1 MNMVR
6 SSFED
11 GNIRLTMIN
20 NNVKIFNGGAR
31 FFNGRWLQSMKY
43 IAAYN
48 NTMTQV
54 FDSIVPWTTPFTLPM
69 IAISDAAGNTVPVDP
84 PVIYQDNNTYTILPA
99 FLPITNY
106 APLNPAFPV
115 ELYGY
120 LNTLLL
126 PNPMPISTLPICS
139 PSQEALVVRNSQN
152 KKMLPFGKPFPVTGD
167 VASERVNTV

>member
-1 MNMVR
+1 VAA
-6 SSFED
+6 SSIED
-11 GNIRLTMIN
+11 GNIRLTMVN
-20 NNVKIFNGGAR
+20 NNVKFTNGGAR
-31 FFNGRWLQSMKY
+31 FSNGRFMQSVKY

-48 NTMTQV
+48 NIMTQV
-54 FDSIVPWTTPFTLPM
+54 FDSIVPWTGPFTLPM
-69 IAISDAAGNTVPVDP
+69 IAISDTAGNTIPVDP

-99 FLPITNY
+99 YLPITNY

-139 PSQEALVVRNSQN
+139 SSQEALVVRNSQN
-152 KKMLPFGKPFPVTGD
+152 NKMLPFGKLIPVTGNNSLEI
-167 VASERVNTV
+167 VSSP